1 MQAEPTNIEINPL
14 WERLT
19 KTEQQLLAPKLS
31 PQNKQRQISHEADP
45 QTAMIFADLI
55 YVADDV
61 LQTENKL
68 LTIQNFLGQIGA
80 RTEIWQQ
87 LAMIIGVEH
96 SYLEI
101 TVHQREQFLH
111 VLRKHDFAV
120 NSWLEKIGRLL
131 GKGHRFDSARART
144 DHRFQPQ
151 LHFANDRA
159 DEEPF
164 GENYFFVHWDA
175 QSVVTR
181 HGSLL
186 GKIAAGRSHA
196 KHPATAAQIAGY
208 LRAKAMEG
216 RSGKQ

>member
-1 MQAEPTNIEINPL
+1 MKAEPTNIEINPL

-19 KTEQQLLAPKLS
+19 KTEQQLLASKLS
-31 PQNKQRQISHEADP
+31 QINNPRKSRLAADP
-45 QTAMIFADLI
+45 QTARIFDNLI
-55 YVADDV
+55 YVTDDV

-87 LAMIIGVEH
+87 LAMIIGVEN

-101 TVHQREQFLH
+101 TVHHCETFLQ

-186 GKIAAGRSHA
+186 GKIAAGRSHT
-196 KHPATAAQIAGY
+196 KYPATAAQIAGY
-208 LRAKAMEG
+208 LREKAMAG
-216 RSGKQ
+216 RSGK